1 MRNKLPTLRKNQG
14 LSQNDLA
21 VLLGVSRQTINAIEK
36 GRYDPSL
43 SLAFKL
49 SRQFKLTIEEIF
61 PQDENSSDHA
71 IE

>member
-36 GRYDPSL
+36 AVMTRVCLWHSNYQDSL
-43 SLAFKL
+43 
-49 SRQFKLTIEEIF
+49 
-61 PQDENSSDHA
+61 N
-71 IE
+71 

>member
-1 MRNKLPTLRKNQG
+1 MIWLFCWVC
-14 LSQNDLA
+14 LA
-21 VLLGVSRQTINAIEK
+21 KRLMPLK
-36 GRYDPSL
+36 KCYDPSL

>member
-49 SRQFKLTIEEIF
+49 SRQIKLTIEEIF